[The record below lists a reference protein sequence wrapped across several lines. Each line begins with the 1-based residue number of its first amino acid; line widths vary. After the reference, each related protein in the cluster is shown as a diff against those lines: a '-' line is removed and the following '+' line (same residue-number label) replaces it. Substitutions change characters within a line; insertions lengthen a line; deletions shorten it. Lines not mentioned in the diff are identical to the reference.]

1 MENARAGRESDVD
14 WLMVPD
20 SRVPLAG
27 YLAAGFAAVMLIAVS
42 KGGFGSG
49 LGMLSTPV
57 MMMVAPSSTVL
68 PMLLPVLIWCDVLTI
83 RHYPGQWRP
92 RSVYL
97 VAPGALA
104 GIVIGWAILY
114 RLNDAPKEFRAANDA
129 WLKLSVGII
138 CLLFVGVWA
147 VGLWLGRGAE
157 ERPAWKPTWLGATLA
172 GVPSGVTTMLA
183 HAAGPIYTMYLLP
196 QKLDRREFVG
206 TTVRYFFTFNAVK
219 IPFFMALPQGT
230 GLTLATFKSSL
241 WMLALAPL
249 GVWIGSRLNRKLS
262 PALFNRLLYLLLA
275 LAGIKLIWDA
285 APSLLRGAPA

>member
-1 MENARAGRESDVD
+1 
-14 WLMVPD
+14 
-20 SRVPLAG
+20 
-27 YLAAGFAAVMLIAVS
+27 
-42 KGGFGSG
+42 
-49 LGMLSTPV
+49 
-57 MMMVAPSSTVL
+57 
-68 PMLLPVLIWCDVLTI
+68 MLLPVLIWCDVLTI

-147 VGLWLGRGAE
+147 VGLWLRRGAE
-157 ERPAWKPTWLGATLA
+157 ERPPWKPTWLGATLA

-196 QKLDRREFVG
+196 QKLGQREFVG
-206 TTVRYFFTFNAVK
+206 TTVRYFFIFNVVK
-219 IPFFMALPQGT
+219 VPFFMALKGEARLDWPIFR
-230 GLTLATFKSSL
+230 ATL

-249 GVWIGSRLNRKLS
+249 GVWFGSWLNQKIHPRH
-262 PALFNRLLYLLLA
+262 FNRIIYVQLAAAGAKLL
-275 LAGIKLIWDA
+275 WDA
-285 APSLLRGAPA
+285 LRVLPG